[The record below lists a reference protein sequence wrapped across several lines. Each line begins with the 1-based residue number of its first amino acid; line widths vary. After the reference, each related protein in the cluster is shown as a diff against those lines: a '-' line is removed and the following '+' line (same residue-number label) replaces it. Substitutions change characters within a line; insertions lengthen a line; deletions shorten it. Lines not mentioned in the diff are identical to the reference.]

1 MSMQARS
8 AQRKSK
14 RETVAR
20 SETLATT
27 FPFFFLCL
35 ASQRKMEEEITFPT
49 ISWPF
54 SLCVQGQGEASM
66 CERWKTSKE
75 LFLFFSFSRILCL
88 FILCAGSGMKKKK
101 KRETKFL
108 VFRLA
113 PLLSHTLRHAAG
125 VRYLRSHKVMAR
137 ESETYQRFLS
147 WHSHCDP
154 FFFSLHFLESRPTLR
169 VRTYLWIQR
178 KWIENKNEEIVAR
191 LAAQRASLR
200 AQSDCHNFPF
210 SLISSFS
217 FLFPTGQQMDKEWM
231 PVGEK
236 KEKKKRWGKG
246 LPLYFLFW
254 TAQSKFLFLFFYY
267 LRSGRSKRKE
277 NIKWQCACAYTFLCH
292 PPNFFS
298 LFFVLAGGQEV

>member
-1 MSMQARS
+1 MRKKSFRGCCARG
-8 AQRKSK
+8 QRSVASSGRLLGEKEMK
-14 RETVAR
+14 RCAWCGSRIAKRLNEVHHSVA
-20 SETLATT
+20 AH
-27 FPFFFLCL
+27 
-35 ASQRKMEEEITFPT
+35 
-49 ISWPF
+49 ISIFSIF
-54 SLCVQGQGEASM
+54 SLTSCVPAM
-66 CERWKTSKE
+66 LTH
-75 LFLFFSFSRILCL
+75 
-88 FILCAGSGMKKKK
+88 
-101 KRETKFL
+101 
-108 VFRLA
+108 RL
-113 PLLSHTLRHAAG
+113 AAG